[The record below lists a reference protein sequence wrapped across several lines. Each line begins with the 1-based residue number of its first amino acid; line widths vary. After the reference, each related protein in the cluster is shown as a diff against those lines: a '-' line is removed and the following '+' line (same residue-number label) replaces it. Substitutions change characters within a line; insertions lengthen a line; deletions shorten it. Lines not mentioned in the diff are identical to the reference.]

1 MISVTHSHRLHPGPR
16 PSLVCWTRFFFL
28 AGIIALG
35 YVAFTLIDTERY
47 QTKANARFEEALN
60 GPGAA
65 VPDVPA
71 PGATAPSVV
80 TPGIATPRV
89 TGSAAPLGR
98 IRISSIGVE
107 AMILDGTDDKTLRRA
122 VGHVPGTA
130 VPGQP
135 GNIALAGH
143 RDTFF
148 RELRK
153 IRKNDEITL
162 DTLGGSYRYR
172 VDLIQIV
179 SAEDTESLKSSNEP
193 ILTLVTCYPFS
204 FIGPAPQR
212 FVVRAHRIP

>member
-1 MISVTHSHRLHPGPR
+1 MISVTHSHRLRPGPR
-16 PSLVCWTRFFFL
+16 QSLVCWTRFFFL

-47 QTKANARFEEALN
+47 QTNATGRFEEALKAQS
-60 GPGAA
+60 GA
-65 VPDVPA
+65 VPDVTA
-71 PGATAPSVV
+71 PGAGAPSVM
-80 TPGIATPRV
+80 TPSVSASAT
-89 TGSAAPLGR
+89 PLGR
-98 IRISSIGVE
+98 IKISSIGVA
-107 AMILDGTDDKTLRRA
+107 AMILEGVDDKTLRRA

-130 VPGQP
+130 IPGQP
-135 GNIALAGH
+135 GNVALAGH

-153 IRKNDEITL
+153 IQKNDEITL
-162 DTLGGSYRYR
+162 DTLSGSYRYR

-179 SAEDTESLKSSNEP
+179 SAEDTESLKSSRGP

-204 FIGPAPQR
+204 YVGPAPQR